1 MGIGFVIIIHLVAIF
16 ILSAVIAFVW
26 AILTRLLS
34 KQEKR
39 KRKIL
44 FAGLAPFIGLYTLY
58 FLGLF
63 GSIIVSE
70 IKGFDL
76 GIGDSWYVPLSDKC
90 KLTFIDLPEQA
101 SLNENSRVLVDNLNL
116 IQQTKDKIICKTY
129 DSIFFIYEIKTSSMT
144 KYKNEIEFT
153 KTNPTINLNLT
164 NAWNFYIERK
174 NEIAGSSF
182 IVVGLI
188 SLFVSGFILWTIR
201 KLLLGEFQFQKRK
214 KLLPT

>member
-1 MGIGFVIIIHLVAIF
+1 MGIGFVVLIHLVAIF

-26 AILTRLLS
+26 TILTRLLS
-34 KQEKR
+34 KEEKR

-58 FLGLF
+58 FLGLL

-70 IKGFDL
+70 IKGVDL
-76 GIGDSWYVPLSDKC
+76 GIGDCWYIPLSDKC
-90 KLTFIDLPEQA
+90 KLTIIDLPEQA
-101 SLNENSRVLVDNLNL
+101 SLDENSLVLVDNLNL

-129 DSIFFIYEIKTSSMT
+129 DSPFFIYETKTSSLT

-164 NAWNFYIERK
+164 NAWDFYIERK

-188 SLFVSGFILWTIR
+188 SLFMSGFILWTIR
-201 KLLLGEFQFQKRK
+201 KLLLG
-214 KLLPT
+214 